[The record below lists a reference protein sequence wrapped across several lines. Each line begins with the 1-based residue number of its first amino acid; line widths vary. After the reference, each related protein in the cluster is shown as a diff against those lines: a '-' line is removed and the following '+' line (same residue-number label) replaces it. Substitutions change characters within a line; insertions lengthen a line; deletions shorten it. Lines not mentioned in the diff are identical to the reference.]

1 MIARTMAV
9 ATLLLLATT
18 MLTATVQP
26 GIDVLL
32 ANNMRELA
40 GKQIVVVTHAAARAH
55 TGRSTA
61 EELISHPR
69 VHVLRL
75 LAPEHGYY
83 GVIRAGDHVSDDI
96 VGTTP
101 VVSLYGRLR
110 RPEPSMIRDA
120 DVVVIDFQDIGTRS
134 YTYISTM
141 IEVMEACAE
150 LEVPVMILDRPNPLG
165 GMVVNGSIPDAD
177 VRNFVCRAPIPYVH
191 GMTLGELAS
200 MVSGEGWLQPDD
212 AGAPKWCS
220 VTVVACAGWTRTM
233 RWEDTGL
240 DWYPTSPNIPT
251 ITAARGYPV
260 VGLLG
265 ELGLASIGIGT
276 SGPFTMIGA
285 PDYVLNADDQIA
297 LLRNLAACGVVARA
311 GRFVP
316 IAGKFAKQECVGYH
330 LAFANDST
338 FKPFDASVILLH
350 HLRSRYRAALSP
362 GVVSGNAG
370 QMFVKT
376 SGSSRWLSMLQAGAP
391 LAQLQ
396 ATANTGVKEFL
407 LRRLPYLLY

>member
-1 MIARTMAV
+1 MIV
-9 ATLLLLATT
+9 YLLLVFMTPIALAG
-18 MLTATVQP
+18 TVRP

-32 ANNMRELA
+32 ATNMEALA
-40 GKQIVVVTHAAARAH
+40 DKKIVLVTHAAARAH

-61 EELISHPR
+61 EELIAHPR
-69 VHVLRL
+69 VQVLRL

-83 GVIRAGDHVSDDI
+83 GVVRAGDHVADDT
-96 VGTTP
+96 VGSTP

-110 RPEPSMIRDA
+110 RPEPAMIRDA
-120 DVVVIDFQDIGTRS
+120 DIVVVDFQDIGTRS

-141 IEVMEACAE
+141 IEVMEACAD
-150 LEVPVMILDRPNPLG
+150 LGTPVMILDRPNPLG
-165 GMVVNGSIPDAD
+165 GMVVDGSVPDAD

-191 GMTLGELAS
+191 GMTMGELAQ
-200 MVSGEGWLQPDD
+200 MVSTEGWLQPRGD
-212 AGAPKWCS
+212 GTPQRCS
-220 VTVVACAGWTRTM
+220 VVVIACTGWTRTM

-240 DWYPTSPNIPT
+240 HWYPTSPNIPT
-251 ITAARGYPV
+251 ISAARGYPV

-285 PDYVLNADDQIA
+285 PDYSLPPQQEVSLVRD
-297 LLRNLAACGVVARA
+297 LASCGVMARA

-316 IAGKFAKQECVGYH
+316 IAGKFAKQECIGYH
-330 LAFANDST
+330 LAFADDSA
-338 FKPFDASVILLH
+338 FKPFDAALILLQSF
-350 HLRSRYRAALSP
+350 RNRYPAALSP
-362 GVVSGNAG
+362 SVVQGNAG

-376 SGSSRWLSMLQAGAP
+376 SGSRRWLNLLQAGTSLP
-391 LAQLQ
+391 QLRASSQ
-396 ATANTGVKEFL
+396 SGVQDFL